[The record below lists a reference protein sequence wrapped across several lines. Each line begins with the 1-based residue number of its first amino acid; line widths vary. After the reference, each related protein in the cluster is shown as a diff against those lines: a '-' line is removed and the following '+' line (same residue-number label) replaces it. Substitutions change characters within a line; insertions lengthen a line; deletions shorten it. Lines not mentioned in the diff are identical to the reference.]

1 MIVGGGRRPPLYYTS
16 PSLPGAHRRA
26 CPDGGMTDW
35 LPGAPKPNRTRSLA
49 GPGGGKAVHHERIIA
64 RPDEPDGSGNAGGV
78 KMCITT
84 RSPAPRL
91 LIWSPPGSKATRP
104 KTIASREDA

>member
-35 LPGAPKPNRTRSLA
+35 LPGEPKPNRLRSWLIRAVERLSIMSRSLPARTSPTEA
-49 GPGGGKAVHHERIIA
+49 GTPEA
-64 RPDEPDGSGNAGGV
+64 
-78 KMCITT
+78 
-84 RSPAPRL
+84 
-91 LIWSPPGSKATRP
+91 
-104 KTIASREDA
+104 